1 MSVGKEILSFQWL
14 RKTNL
19 KFTDKQEKVITD
31 SDLRKCAY
39 SQFDDI
45 TIALLWL
52 QTETTEHAVLNH

>member
-1 MSVGKEILSFQWL
+1 MSVWKEILSFQCL

-31 SDLRKCAY
+31 SDLRKRAC

>member
-19 KFTDKQEKVITD
+19 KFTDKQEKVIT
-31 SDLRKCAY
+31 DLRKCAY